1 MKFFNF
7 FMLVMLVGVM
17 QVYHTF
23 RSHFS
28 EERFLKKELARME
41 NNYTQLQL
49 QNQLVNYQYKEF
61 QQNVASLLPAAIQK
75 DSFSYGLRN
84 IASVVD
90 NAEPIKMETATELFE
105 QGRIHF
111 EEKSFE
117 EATVYF
123 KRISVFYTESIHLPE
138 SLFMLAEAYYQ
149 LKDYERSI
157 DAIDYL
163 MQQFP
168 EHVLTGYSL
177 IRLGK
182 IYEIHDRTE
191 DAILAYGLIRERF
204 QQKDLIRQASAMLE
218 GLR

>member
-1 MKFFNF
+1 
-7 FMLVMLVGVM
+7 
-17 QVYHTF
+17 
-23 RSHFS
+23 
-28 EERFLKKELARME
+28 
-41 NNYTQLQL
+41 
-49 QNQLVNYQYKEF
+49 
-61 QQNVASLLPAAIQK
+61 
-75 DSFSYGLRN
+75 
-84 IASVVD
+84 
-90 NAEPIKMETATELFE
+90 
-105 QGRIHF
+105 
-111 EEKSFE
+111 
-117 EATVYF
+117 
-123 KRISVFYTESIHLPE
+123 
-138 SLFMLAEAYYQ
+138 MLAEAYYQ